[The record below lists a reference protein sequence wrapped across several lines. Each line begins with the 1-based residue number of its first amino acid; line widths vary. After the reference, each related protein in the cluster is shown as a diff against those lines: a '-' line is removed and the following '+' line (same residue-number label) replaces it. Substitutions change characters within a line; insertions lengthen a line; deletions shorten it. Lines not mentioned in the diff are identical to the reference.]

1 MTRPFNPRP
10 KIKIDHLAAFAVTL
24 APLVY
29 YSQALREGLVLS
41 PDDGVIFNVPL
52 RVAAANLVR
61 AGYLPLWNPY
71 IFCGMPLHG
80 AAQAGLLFPLN
91 WFYLIF
97 SAPAATNLM
106 MLSTYVLAASGAY
119 LYARRAG
126 ADLAGAIATSLI
138 WQWSAFLVEQ
148 IGHTNILHTAA
159 MLPWVLWAVD
169 GYVATGERRRGVL
182 LAALLALQVFAG
194 HQQTFAYSLLLTGG
208 YAFVMARS
216 SPKARKSYL
225 PLAAFIIAGLALAA
239 VQILPTF
246 ELLRNSLRASA
257 TYDFFSA
264 FSMPPRFVLTFFA
277 PYVLGGGNGLLFRA
291 PYIGAPFFG
300 EYLAYVG
307 ILTIMLAL
315 TAVILKRDVR
325 TKFWGVVFIV
335 ALLMAFGRFLP
346 LHLYKVLYHVPLLNL
361 FRSPARH
368 LMEVEFALAVLAG
381 RGLTAIR
388 SRPAGSALRSAAI
401 AGGTVFLLT
410 CLTVTWWR
418 PAAFQ
423 LGRQAPVSILRAPEL
438 FVPLLVAALSAG
450 ALWVLARSRSR
461 LALVGLLGVL
471 VLDLIVYGQGS
482 GWRTHSPGPDYDLWR
497 EPATVKFLR
506 SRETRSEGA
515 YRILTEDQAF
525 DPYFPVPAP
534 TPGGGWVF
542 SLQPDIYMMHGIEN
556 AAGYDGFG
564 LSRYSRL
571 AGDMKVW
578 GELTDAESSLRGE
591 SRELDL
597 LNVRYLLTRSAAAP
611 SAPVAFPAATKVY
624 EGERFTEDDLRVP
637 GIGAGQSLSFTVP
650 PTEVDHIALLTNLSW
665 SNEVPNGAV
674 VAHLQLRSEDGQTF
688 QFELRAGDH
697 TSEWAYDRADIRS
710 RIKHRRAPV
719 ATSYVVEDAHG
730 KYDAHTYVC
739 AFTLSRKAVV
749 TSGSIAVAE
758 MKNSPDLSLS
768 VTRIALADGE
778 RTFPLR
784 REWMKKETLSGLDP
798 KQGTS
803 PAQRWKKLTEL
814 LDVAIFENTR
824 VLPRAWLASQA
835 QVLAEPE
842 MLQVIRS
849 GKLPDG
855 QPWEPRRVAL
865 VEGPVDFKSNS
876 TDEAASAEVTSHE
889 PNRVSM
895 KTKSTKPSI
904 LVLSENHYP
913 GWLAHVDGRAVE
925 TLQVD
930 YNLRGV
936 TLAAGE
942 HNVEFIYRPKSWLLG
957 LVISLL
963 AVIAPVLW
971 WKRLLPEEKLRRVT
985 SSLSRSS

>member
-1 MTRPFNPRP
+1 MTHSSSLRARLTS
-10 KIKIDHLAAFAVTL
+10 DRVAALFVAL
-24 APLVY
+24 APLLY
-29 YSQALREGLVLS
+29 FFQAVRGRLVIS
-41 PDDGVIFNVPL
+41 PDDGVFFNVPL

-71 IFCGMPLHG
+71 MFCGMPLHA
-80 AAQAGLLFPLN
+80 AAQAGVLFPLN
-91 WFYLIF
+91 WFYLT
-97 SAPAATNLM
+97 SPAPVATNLM
-106 MLSTYVLAASGAY
+106 MLLTYVLAAIGAY
-119 LYARRAG
+119 LYARRSG
-126 ADLAGAIATSLI
+126 ADIAGAIATSLI

-169 GYVATGERRRGVL
+169 GYIATGERRRGVL

-194 HQQTFAYSLLLTGG
+194 HQQTFAYSLLLTGA
-208 YAFVMARS
+208 YTFVMARS
-216 SPKARKSYL
+216 SPRARKSYFL
-225 PLAAFIIAGLALAA
+225 LAALIIAGLALAA

-257 TYDFFSA
+257 TYDFFSE
-264 FSMPPRFVLTFFA
+264 FSMPPQFVLTFFT

-291 PYIGAPFFG
+291 PYIGALFFG
-300 EYLAYVG
+300 EYVAYVG
-307 ILTIMLAL
+307 ILTLMLAL
-315 TAVILKRDVR
+315 AAVILKRDVQ
-325 TKFWGVVFIV
+325 TKFWSVVFIV

-346 LHLYKVLYHVPLLNL
+346 LQLYKVFYHVPLLNL

-388 SRPAGSALRSAAI
+388 SSPGGSALRSAAI
-401 AGGTVFLLT
+401 AGGTVLLLT

-418 PAAFQ
+418 PAAFH

-438 FVPLLVAALSAG
+438 FVPILVAVLSAG
-450 ALWVLARSRSR
+450 ALLVLARSRNR

-471 VLDLIVYGQGS
+471 VVDLIVYGQGS
-482 GWRTHSPGPDYDLWR
+482 GWHTHSPGPDHDLWH

-506 SRETRSEGA
+506 AREIRSEGA

-525 DPYFPVPAP
+525 DPDLPVPAP
-534 TPGGGWVF
+534 TPGDSRIF

-564 LSRYSRL
+564 LARYSRL

-578 GELTDAESSLRGE
+578 GELTYAERTLRGE

-597 LNVRYLLTRSAAAP
+597 LNVRYLLTRSAAASSGP
-611 SAPVAFPAATKVY
+611 ATFPAATKVY
-624 EGERFTEDDLRVP
+624 EGEPFAENDLNVP
-637 GIGAGQSLSFTVP
+637 GIGAGQRLSFTVQ

-665 SNEVPNGAV
+665 SNDMTNGAV
-674 VAHLQLRSEDGQTF
+674 VAHLQLRAEDGQTF
-688 QFELRAGDH
+688 EFELRAGDH

-719 ATSYVVEDAHG
+719 ATSYVVEEANG

-739 AFTLSRKAVV
+739 AFTLPRRAVV
-749 TSGSIAVAE
+749 TSGSIAVPKVKNAPE
-758 MKNSPDLSLS
+758 MSLS
-768 VTRIALADGE
+768 VARITLADGE
-778 RTFPLR
+778 RAFPLR
-784 REWMKKETLSGLDP
+784 REWMKKETLSGLDSQ
-798 KQGTS
+798 QGTS
-803 PAQRWKKLTEL
+803 PTRRWKKLTEL
-814 LDVAIFENTR
+814 YDVEIFENTR

-835 QVLAEPE
+835 QVFAEQD
-842 MLQVIRS
+842 MLQVIRT
-849 GKLPDG
+849 GKLPGG

-865 VEGPVDFKSNS
+865 VEGPIDFKSNA
-876 TDEAASAEVTSHE
+876 TDEAASADVTSHE
-889 PNRVSM
+889 PNRVTVR
-895 KTKSTKPSI
+895 TKSTTPSI
-904 LVLSENHYP
+904 LVLSDNHYP
-913 GWLAHVDGRAVE
+913 GWRAYVDGHAVE
-925 TLQVD
+925 TLRVD

-936 TLAAGE
+936 ILAAGE
-942 HNVEFIYRPKSWLLG
+942 HNVEFIYRPKSVLLG

-963 AVIAPVLW
+963 AVIALALW
-971 WKRLLPEEKLRRVT
+971 WKRLLP
-985 SSLSRSS
+985 